1 MEADS
6 TVHGQR
12 RQMGHPI
19 PRIARAPG
27 EDPHERAAD
36 RARLLERVAVGL
48 AHEGKNPL
56 HNMALHLQL
65 MAEKL
70 SAQGGPGGSPIEKH
84 LGALRDGIGRVD
96 QLLRAFGEFAAPEH
110 LPPDLGAAA
119 SRATQLF
126 GYDARR
132 AGVEVTQRGP
142 PAALVRSDA
151 VFLSDLVAHAFV
163 ACVEHARDGGRLD
176 VNLEARGGFA
186 VLELRAEGG
195 LGNRENAAPH
205 LEAVRRLSVEAGC
218 ELSIETPT
226 VGGARL
232 SLSFLHPR

>member
-1 MEADS
+1 M
-6 TVHGQR
+6 GQ
-12 RQMGHPI
+12 PI
-19 PRIARAPG
+19 PRIVRAAG
-27 EDPHERAAD
+27 EDPQQRAAD

-70 SAQGGPGGSPIEKH
+70 SARAAPGGSPIEKH

-110 LPPDLGAAA
+110 LPPDLAAA
-119 SRATQLF
+119 AWRATQLF

-132 AGVEVTQRGP
+132 AGVQVAQRGP
-142 PAALVRSDA
+142 PSAPVQSDPA
-151 VFLSDLVAHAFV
+151 FLGDLVAHALV
-163 ACVEHARDGGRLD
+163 ACIEHARDGGRVDLS
-176 VNLEARGGFA
+176 LEQRGGAA

-195 LGNRENAAPH
+195 LGNRESAAPH
-205 LEAVRRLSVEAGC
+205 LEAVRRLALETGC
-218 ELSIETPT
+218 ELSIEIPT